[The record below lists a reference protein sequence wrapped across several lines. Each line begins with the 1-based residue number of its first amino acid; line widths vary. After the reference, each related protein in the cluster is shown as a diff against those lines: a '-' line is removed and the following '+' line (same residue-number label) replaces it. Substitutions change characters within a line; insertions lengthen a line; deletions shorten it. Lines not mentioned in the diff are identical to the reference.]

1 MSFGEL
7 DKSRRPYLQPD
18 RESQHRSDRGV
29 ELASLDRAD
38 VIAMQSSG
46 VAEHFLAEAAAGTQL
61 SYGMSEREVA
71 GGLDAS
77 GSHAR

>member
-1 MSFGEL
+1 MPFRQLHEP
-7 DKSRRPYLQPD
+7 RRSYLQAN

-38 VIAMQSSG
+38 VVAMQPGSK
-46 VAEHFLAEAAAGTQL
+46 AERFLAEAAVGTQF
-61 SYGMSEREVA
+61 SRGTPERAAA
-71 GGLDAS
+71 GGLDVG